1 MVFHHLAAD
10 LWIKVSEGG
19 RRQEREFKRKSGT
32 DPKHRTKGNV
42 SKEGGPEEACWNHQW
57 EGVSDA
63 PMLGSWPS
71 NFTHDE
77 TWHLKM
83 DAYYFIGK
91 FKINWLIPMSCISE
105 GLVSSYSFSEKKKK
119 RKFRQGWQGIS
130 MPATNW
136 REVGENSQY
145 LPLVFLISFLS

>member
-19 RRQEREFKRKSGT
+19 RRQEREFKKKSGI
-32 DPKHRTKGNV
+32 DPKHKTKGNV

-83 DAYYFIGK
+83 DAHCSIGK
-91 FKINWLIPMSCISE
+91 FKINWLIPMSWISE
-105 GLVSSYSFSEKKKK
+105 GLVSSYSFSEKKKGRSDRIGK
-119 RKFRQGWQGIS
+119 GFLI
-130 MPATNW
+130 PAPHW
-136 REVGENSQY
+136 RDVGESSTF
-145 LPLVFLISFLS
+145 LLLFFLILLFHS